1 MTKDERIKELESA
14 AMQLYDMVHESE
26 NIQNKIK
33 ANELY
38 DTIIGQSLPIDS
50 VSYCAEQTK
59 NVLTNKFCN
68 IAKEHVGETF
78 DKVPEATDILKAI
91 DVIEKHCS

>member
-14 AMQLYDMVHESE
+14 AMQLFDMVHESE

-33 ANELY
+33 ANDLY

-50 VSYCAEQTK
+50 VSQRSELLIDYMK
-59 NVLTNKFCN
+59 WFDDNRDMYYMVSNKGMINKYIKSINC
-68 IAKEHVGETF
+68 G
-78 DKVPEATDILKAI
+78 
-91 DVIEKHCS
+91 